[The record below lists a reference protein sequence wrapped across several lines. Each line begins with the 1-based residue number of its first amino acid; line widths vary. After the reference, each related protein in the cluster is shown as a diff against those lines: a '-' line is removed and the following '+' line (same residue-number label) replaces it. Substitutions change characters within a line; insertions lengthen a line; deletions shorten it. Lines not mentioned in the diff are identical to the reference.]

1 MFWPPWM
8 SLPSIIMEPPTPVC
22 QEQVEDV
29 VQAERNE
36 GTFNDTEDE
45 GPDVARTGY
54 QTAEGKDAVLDDGPD
69 EVHGNADEHV
79 DDGRDDRNETGAA
92 EER

>member
-1 MFWPPWM
+1 M
-8 SLPSIIMEPPTPVC
+8 
-22 QEQVEDV
+22 

-45 GPDVARTGY
+45 GPDIARTGY
-54 QTAEGKDAVLDDGPD
+54 ESAEGKDAVLDDRPD

-79 DDGRDDRNETGAA
+79 DDGRDDSTKREPPKNDKASGRTIL
-92 EER
+92 